1 MTKGK
6 GNTKGRGKKRKQ
18 KREEKNEKM
27 KGENIINK
35 RKLVEK
41 CWEFVHVSVLAPF
54 CKIHRDW
61 EITVE

>member
-1 MTKGK
+1 MTQGR

-41 CWEFVHVSVLAPF
+41 MLRICT
-54 CKIHRDW
+54 R
-61 EITVE
+61 